1 VWVVAGEDYDLTL
14 VDFALLAEHDRLEA
28 AAAMDR
34 TYHEAKLTAA
44 AFNQPERIWQE
55 HEAYRSGLVEA
66 PEQKSAALSRDDH
79 MALALRVQRQ
89 LAKAGLIPTDS
100 GAN

>member
-1 VWVVAGEDYDLTL
+1 MEIVDADWLHGVAEMDARYHLAMMIAQGLNGGAQVVWDERNAWRDSL
-14 VDFALLAEHDRLEA
+14 FPA
-28 AAAMDR
+28 AA
-34 TYHEAKLTAA
+34 
-44 AFNQPERIWQE
+44 
-55 HEAYRSGLVEA
+55 SA
-66 PEQKSAALSRDDH
+66 PALSREDH

>member
-1 VWVVAGEDYDLTL
+1 MDARYH
-14 VDFALLAEHDRLEA
+14 LAMLIAQGFGGGAHLGRTERLARWPLPDRHPAE
-28 AAAMDR
+28 
-34 TYHEAKLTAA
+34 
-44 AFNQPERIWQE
+44 
-55 HEAYRSGLVEA
+55 
-66 PEQKSAALSRDDH
+66 LSRDDH